1 MSQSS
6 NLNGIFDRSDWTEGK
21 FLTPFQRKKLLKNL
35 QSDLPREYRRRIEI
49 MLLTDMGESQAH
61 ICEII
66 GCSQEMARYWMAV
79 AQAGMA
85 HKWHERP
92 VGRPKVVNE
101 EYLQKLQE
109 LVSNSP
115 RDYGYSFKSWTALWL
130 SKHLAKELG
139 IDICARHVNRL
150 LNKMGLS
157 TRQKSD
163 NHNLNLEDN
172 QSTSIKIYELQAR
185 CQPEAKLSFNLIQSH
200 K

>member
-6 NLNGIFDRSDWTEGK
+6 NLNGIFDRSEWTEGK

-61 ICEII
+61 ICETI

-163 NHNLNLEDN
+163 NQNLNLEDN
-172 QSTSIKIYELQAR
+172 QNTSIKIYELQAR
-185 CQPEAKLSFNLIQSH
+185 CQPETKLSFNLIQSH